1 MRSAHLLA
9 AALAALNILASAG
22 IQAADSAECAG
33 VVMDENGV
41 PVGAAQIKI
50 EQGSGKT
57 YRAETDGA
65 GRFALRNLSAGDY
78 KVEVRKQGFFL
89 LTGKALT
96 LRAGPNEV
104 TFTLNHAQELH
115 EQVQVVAPS
124 NQIDTQDTA
133 QRSTLTSQDIRDIP
147 VPSTHVL
154 RQSLIALPEVVQDHR
169 DILHVAGARSGETQY
184 LLDGFEIGDPVT
196 GGLALPLNLE
206 ATPAARSQTVGG
218 RAAAR
223 HAGS

>member
-33 VVMDENGV
+33 VVLDENGV
-41 PVGAAQIKI
+41 PVGAAQIKF

-57 YRAETDGA
+57 YSTETDGA

-96 LRAGPNEV
+96 LRAGPNEA

-133 QRSTLTSQDIRDIP
+133 HRATLTPHDIRDIP
-147 VPSTHVL
+147 VPRAQVL
-154 RQSLIALPEVVQDHR
+154 RQSRIAFPDAAQD
-169 DILHVAGARSGETQY
+169 
-184 LLDGFEIGDPVT
+184 
-196 GGLALPLNLE
+196 
-206 ATPAARSQTVGG
+206 PA
-218 RAAAR
+218 
-223 HAGS
+223 